1 MSKGLRFTLLFLMV
15 ASFTFGFAG
24 LVLPN
29 QTALLQTPR
38 AGEFQFQR
46 LHIFLFNLVSGGTV
60 LLWFTEGKNQL
71 SPRTAAYLA
80 LALVFSFLA
89 FFDQYGLAIL
99 LAIVLALIVESIR
112 IQQFS
117 FFPFDFF
124 TLKVSVAKKFHHAAL
139 LSLSLGLLISAGVML
154 NNQYLHLFDFL
165 NLLLDDFFLGFSFPL
180 SLMTFAVIF
189 ALMKKPDNQRIKV
202 LREASFWIVTLGV
215 IIFFV
220 FIILGIFAAELMIS
234 LILLGDVLLVFY
246 LFRRDSGDLEQ
257 DEFLTSGM
265 VFLTFTGITGILILL
280 WGKYVSQQPAS
291 GWDLL
296 FQIHAYLSLYGWNL
310 SGLAVVIRYKEF
322 PLRLHDIE
330 IILLHWITITLLAPL
345 GNIYPAFAMLAIPA
359 FTILL
364 AMIFFGKGR
373 AHVAAGKRSSSL
385 VSKPFWGGKG

>member
-1 MSKGLRFTLLFLMV
+1 MSTKLRITLLILMV

-29 QTALLQTPR
+29 QTALLETPR

-46 LHIFLFNLVSGGTV
+46 LHIFLFNLVAGGTV
-60 LLWFTEGKNQL
+60 LLWFTEGKNKLSQL
-71 SPRTAAYLA
+71 AAAYLA
-80 LALVFSFLA
+80 LSLVFSLAAFL
-89 FFDQYGLAIL
+89 DQYGLAIL
-99 LAIVLALIVESIR
+99 LAIVLVVIVESIR
-112 IQQFS
+112 IQRFS

-124 TLKVSVAKKFHHAAL
+124 TLKISVAKKFHHAAL
-139 LSLSLGLLISAGVML
+139 LCLSLGLLISAGVML
-154 NNQYLHLFDFL
+154 NNQYLHLLDFL

-189 ALMKKPDNQRIKV
+189 ALMKEPNNQRIRV
-202 LREASFWIVTLGV
+202 LQEASFWIVTLGV

-220 FIILGIFAAELMIS
+220 FIILGIFTAELIIS

-246 LFRRDSGDLEQ
+246 LFQRNIGDLEQ
-257 DEFLTSGM
+257 DQFLTSGM

-280 WGKYVSQQPAS
+280 WGKYVPQQQAG

-296 FQIHAYLSLYGWNL
+296 YQIHAYLSLYGWNL
-310 SGLAVVIRYKEF
+310 SGLAVIIRYNEF

-330 IILLHWITITLLAPL
+330 IILLHWFTITLLAPL

-364 AMIFFGKGR
+364 VMIFFGKGR
-373 AHVAAGKRSSSL
+373 AHIAAEKRSPSL
-385 VSKPFWGGKG
+385 VSRPFWRLKG